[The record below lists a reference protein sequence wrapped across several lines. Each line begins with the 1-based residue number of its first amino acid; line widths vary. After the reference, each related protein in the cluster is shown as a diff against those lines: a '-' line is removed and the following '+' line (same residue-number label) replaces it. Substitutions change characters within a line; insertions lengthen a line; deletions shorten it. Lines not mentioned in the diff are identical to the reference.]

1 MKLVAIG
8 MMLAACGAVAC
19 RSASVGE
26 QSRVLPAPGDQAEF
40 FEGGLFHPEHDDLD
54 RFVRSWYSKH
64 LAAMEE
70 PSLLASVSA
79 DTEIYRF
86 LWLRTFHHPVAVR
99 IARRAEATNL
109 HGVQLDGAGGYD
121 PGKITDRFD
130 KPVSAEDWSRLQK
143 QLDTTQFWTMP
154 TREESPKVSDDGAQ
168 WIRVSADGAQWIIE
182 GRRNGARHVTD
193 RWTPPEGPYRKTGLL
208 FLELAGF
215 SFPKEEV
222 Y

>member
-8 MMLAACGAVAC
+8 IMLAASGAVAC
-19 RSASVGE
+19 RSGSVGD
-26 QSRVLPAPGDQAEF
+26 QSRVLPARGDQVEF
-40 FEGGLFHPEHDDLD
+40 FESGLFHPENDDLD

-70 PSLLASVSA
+70 PSLLTSVSA

-99 IARRAEATNL
+99 ITRRAGATNL

-130 KPVSAEDWSRLQK
+130 KPVSAEGWSRLQK
-143 QLDTTQFWTMP
+143 QLDTMQFWTMP
-154 TREESPKVSDDGAQ
+154 TRDESLGVG
-168 WIRVSADGAQWIIE
+168 ADGAQWIIE
-182 GRRNGARHVTD
+182 GWRSGARHVTD
-193 RWTPPEGPYRKTGLL
+193 RWTPPEGPYRDTGLL
-208 FLELAGF
+208 FLELADF
-215 SFPKEEV
+215 SFPKKEI